1 MSTTDNRSG
10 YDPESQ
16 LMQLQELCR
25 RRSRVLYRDQ
35 ALYLQ
40 VLRDELLER
49 TRQALFTLISNV
61 EPSVLLSCRP
71 PVGSV
76 FRAPWPT

>member
-49 TRQALFTLISNV
+49 T
-61 EPSVLLSCRP
+61 
-71 PVGSV
+71 
-76 FRAPWPT
+76 